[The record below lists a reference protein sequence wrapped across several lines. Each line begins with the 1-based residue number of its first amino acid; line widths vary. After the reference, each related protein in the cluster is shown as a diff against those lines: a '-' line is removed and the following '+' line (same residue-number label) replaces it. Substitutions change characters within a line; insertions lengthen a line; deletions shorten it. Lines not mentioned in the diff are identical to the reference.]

1 MQLTIRKKA
10 MRPLL
15 LNLFFDGDT
24 FPKKTMPCKMVLRF
38 VMLSCLCLLMSCQQH
53 RYRIGVSQC
62 SNDGWRQKANRE
74 IKIGQYQYSNV
85 DVVFASAEN
94 DCQRQVAQI
103 DSMVADGVDLLVVS
117 PSDTKTV
124 APAIERAY
132 EKGIPI
138 VLYDRMSQSEKYTAF
153 IGADNVA
160 IGRFMAQYVISQ
172 VNDGDEVVEI
182 TGLSGSTPVE
192 ERHCGFIE
200 TIAKSNKHIKVTTLQ
215 GDWTIKTPRRLMI
228 QLLKEGHRPACVFCH
243 NDGEALGAYLGAK
256 DMKMEGNIKFV
267 GIDGLPG
274 PNQGVEWVH
283 EGKLTA
289 SYIYPT
295 KGEKIIPL
303 AMNILQHKPF
313 KRINIL
319 SSALVTK
326 DNAAIVDMQNREMLN
341 QTAHLSELYNNID
354 RYINL
359 YQSQKI
365 ILVMAVIVVLLLIV
379 IVGYQVYLRR
389 AKEQINRK
397 ILQLDKEKIDF
408 FTNASHQLRTPLTLV
423 VGPFDQLLASATLK
437 GQDRRTV
444 EMMSRNVRQLS
455 SLIDGVLSFDND
467 NGTVDDNTATAYNSS
482 QHEKISITE
491 NENDRTP
498 QPTLADDI
506 INEDDS
512 RQQILII
519 DDNADLRHYLRSVL
533 DKQYN
538 VLEAVNGK
546 EGVSMTQKYLPDLVI
561 SDIMMP
567 EMNGLECCQIIKQTK
582 ITCHIP
588 VILLTARA
596 QEAQRIEGFEY
607 GADEYMTKPF
617 NADVL
622 LARVNNLLSNHK
634 RLKEIFDDNAEWAQA
649 TKNIE
654 GSDKQF
660 IELLRKTV
668 LNHLSDPKLKMT
680 MVADIMNMSYIQL
693 YRKTK
698 AIIGITPAEL
708 LRKARTKRAMRLL
721 QTTNLTIAEIAYQT
735 GFGSPSYLSVCFKE
749 EFGKSPRDIRNSE
762 Y

>member
-1 MQLTIRKKA
+1 MK
-10 MRPLL
+10 PLL
-15 LNLFFDGDT
+15 LNLFFCRDS
-24 FPKKTMPCKMVLRF
+24 FLKKAMSCKMVLRF
-38 VMLSCLCLLMSCQQH
+38 VMLPCLCLLMSCQQH

-94 DCQRQVAQI
+94 DGRRQVAQI
-103 DSMVADGVDLLVVS
+103 DSMVVDGVDLLVVS
-117 PSDTKTV
+117 PSDAKTV

-132 EKGIPI
+132 DKGVPVI
-138 VLYDRMSQSEKYTAF
+138 LYDRMTQSEKYTAF

-160 IGRFMAQYVISQ
+160 IGRDMAQFVISQ
-172 VNDGDEVVEI
+172 VNIGDDVVEI
-182 TGLSGSTPVE
+182 TGLEGSTPVE
-192 ERHCGFIE
+192 ERHRGFME

-215 GDWTIKTPRRLMI
+215 GDWTIKTPRKLMY
-228 QLLKEGHRPACVFCH
+228 QFLKEGHRPVCVFCH

-256 DMKMEGNIKFV
+256 DVGMEKNIKFV

-274 PNQGVEWVH
+274 PDQGVEWVR

-313 KRINIL
+313 QRINIL
-319 SSALVTK
+319 TSALVTK

-341 QTAHLSELYNNID
+341 QTTNISELYNNID

-365 ILVMAVIVVLLLIV
+365 ILVMTVIVVLLLIV
-379 IVGYQVYLRR
+379 IVGYQVYLRK

-397 ILQLDKEKIDF
+397 MLQLDKEKIDF

-423 VGPFDQLLASATLK
+423 DGPIEQLLESSTLK
-437 GQDRRTV
+437 GVDRKTV
-444 EMMSRNVRQLS
+444 EMVSRNVRQLS
-455 SLIDGVLSFDND
+455 SLIDGVLSFDSE
-467 NGTVDDNTATAYNSS
+467 NGKVDDNTATAYKSS
-482 QHEKISITE
+482 QQEDARVRESE
-491 NENDRTP
+491 DDSTP
-498 QPTLADDI
+498 QTTLADDI
-506 INEDDS
+506 IGEDDS

-519 DDNADLRHYLRSVL
+519 DDNADIRHYLRSVL
-533 DKQYN
+533 DKHYN

-567 EMNGLECCQIIKQTK
+567 EMNGLECCQIIKRTK

-617 NADVL
+617 SSELL
-622 LARVNNLLSNHK
+622 LARVNNLLSNHQ
-634 RLKEIFDDNAEWAQA
+634 RLKEIFDGNSEWVQV

-654 GSDKQF
+654 GTDKQF

-668 LNHLSDPKLKMT
+668 LNHISDPKLKMT
-680 MVADIMNMSYIQL
+680 QVADIMNISYIQL

-698 AIIGITPAEL
+698 AIIGITPVEL
-708 LRKARTKRAMRLL
+708 LRKARMKRALRLL

-749 EFGKSPRDIRNSE
+749 EFGKSPSDIRSSE
-762 Y
+762 NIER

>member
-1 MQLTIRKKA
+1 MK
-10 MRPLL
+10 PLL
-15 LNLFFDGDT
+15 LNLFFCRDS
-24 FPKKTMPCKMVLRF
+24 FLKKAMSCKMVLRF

-94 DCQRQVAQI
+94 DGRRQVAQI

-117 PSDTKTV
+117 PSDAKTV

-132 EKGIPI
+132 DKGIPVI
-138 VLYDRMSQSEKYTAF
+138 LYDRMSQSEKYTAF

-160 IGRFMAQYVISQ
+160 VGRIMAQYVVSQ

-182 TGLSGSTPVE
+182 TGLAGSTPVE
-192 ERHCGFIE
+192 ERHRGFME

-215 GDWTIKTPRRLMI
+215 GDWTIKTPRRLMS
-228 QLLKEGHRPACVFCH
+228 QLLKEGHRPTCVFCH

-256 DMKMEGNIKFV
+256 DMGMEKNIKFV

-274 PNQGVEWVH
+274 PDQGVEWVR

-313 KRINIL
+313 QRINIL
-319 SSALVTK
+319 TSALVTK

-341 QTAHLSELYNNID
+341 QTANLSELYNNID

-379 IVGYQVYLRR
+379 IVGYQVYLRK

-397 ILQLDKEKIDF
+397 MLQLDKEKIDF

-423 VGPFDQLLASATLK
+423 NGPIEQLLESSTLK
-437 GQDRRTV
+437 GVDRKTV
-444 EMMSRNVRQLS
+444 EMVSRNVRQLS
-455 SLIDGVLSFDND
+455 SLIDGVLSFDSE
-467 NGTVDDNTATAYNSS
+467 NGKVDDNTATAYKSS
-482 QHEKISITE
+482 QQEDARVRESE
-491 NENDRTP
+491 DDSTP
-498 QPTLADDI
+498 QTTLADDI
-506 INEDDS
+506 IGEDDS

-519 DDNADLRHYLRSVL
+519 DDNADIRHYLRSVL
-533 DKQYN
+533 DKHYN

-567 EMNGLECCQIIKQTK
+567 EMNGLECCQIIKRTK

-617 NADVL
+617 SSEVL
-622 LARVNNLLSNHK
+622 LARVNNLLSNHQ
-634 RLKEIFDDNAEWAQA
+634 RLKEIFDGNSEWVQV

-654 GSDKQF
+654 GTDKQF

-668 LNHLSDPKLKMT
+668 LNHISDPKLKMT
-680 MVADIMNMSYIQL
+680 QVADIMNISYIQL

-698 AIIGITPAEL
+698 AIIGITPVEL
-708 LRKARTKRAMRLL
+708 LRKARMKRALRLL

-749 EFGKSPRDIRNSE
+749 EFGKSPSDISSSE
-762 Y
+762 NIER

>member
-1 MQLTIRKKA
+1 MK
-10 MRPLL
+10 PLL
-15 LNLFFDGDT
+15 LNLFFCRDS
-24 FPKKTMPCKMVLRF
+24 FLKKAMSCKMVLRF

-94 DCQRQVAQI
+94 DGRRQVAQI

-117 PSDTKTV
+117 PSDARTV

-132 EKGIPI
+132 DKGVPVI
-138 VLYDRMSQSEKYTAF
+138 LYDRMTQSEKYTAF

-160 IGRFMAQYVISQ
+160 IGRDMAQFVISQ
-172 VNDGDEVVEI
+172 VNIGDDVVEI
-182 TGLSGSTPVE
+182 TGLEGSTPVE
-192 ERHCGFIE
+192 ERHRGFME

-215 GDWTIKTPRRLMI
+215 GDWTIKTPRKLMY
-228 QLLKEGHRPACVFCH
+228 QFLKEGHRPVCVFCH

-256 DMKMEGNIKFV
+256 DVGMEKNIKFV

-274 PNQGVEWVH
+274 PDQGVEWVR

-313 KRINIL
+313 QRINIL
-319 SSALVTK
+319 TSALVTK

-341 QTAHLSELYNNID
+341 QTANLSELYNNID

-379 IVGYQVYLRR
+379 IVGYQVYLRK

-397 ILQLDKEKIDF
+397 MLQLDKEKIDF

-423 VGPFDQLLASATLK
+423 DGPIEQLLESSTLK
-437 GQDRRTV
+437 GVDRKTV
-444 EMMSRNVRQLS
+444 EMVSRNVRQLS
-455 SLIDGVLSFDND
+455 SLIDGVLSFDSE
-467 NGTVDDNTATAYNSS
+467 NGKVDDNTATAYKSS
-482 QHEKISITE
+482 QQEDARVRESE
-491 NENDRTP
+491 DDSTP
-498 QPTLADDI
+498 QTTLADDI
-506 INEDDS
+506 IGEDDS

-519 DDNADLRHYLRSVL
+519 DDNADIRHYLRSVL
-533 DKQYN
+533 DKHYN

-567 EMNGLECCQIIKQTK
+567 EMNGLECCQIIKRTK

-617 NADVL
+617 SSEVL
-622 LARVNNLLSNHK
+622 LARVNNLLSNHQ
-634 RLKEIFDDNAEWAQA
+634 RLKEIFDGNSEWVQV

-654 GSDKQF
+654 GTDKQF

-668 LNHLSDPKLKMT
+668 LNHISDPKLKMT
-680 MVADIMNMSYIQL
+680 QVADIMNISYIQL

-698 AIIGITPAEL
+698 AIIGITPVEL
-708 LRKARTKRAMRLL
+708 LRKARMKRALRLL

-749 EFGKSPRDIRNSE
+749 EFGKSPSDIRSSE
-762 Y
+762 NIER

>member
-1 MQLTIRKKA
+1 MK
-10 MRPLL
+10 PLL
-15 LNLFFDGDT
+15 LNLFFCRDP
-24 FPKKTMPCKMVLRF
+24 FLKKAMSCKMVLRF

-94 DCQRQVAQI
+94 DGRRQVAQI

-117 PSDTKTV
+117 PSDAKTV

-132 EKGIPI
+132 DKGIPVI
-138 VLYDRMSQSEKYTAF
+138 LYDRMSQSEKYTAF

-160 IGRFMAQYVISQ
+160 VGRIMAQYVVSQ

-182 TGLSGSTPVE
+182 TGLAGSTPVE
-192 ERHCGFIE
+192 ERHRGFME

-215 GDWTIKTPRRLMI
+215 GDWTIKTPRRLMS
-228 QLLKEGHRPACVFCH
+228 QLLKGGHRPTCVFCH

-256 DMKMEGNIKFV
+256 DMGMGKNIKFI

-274 PNQGVEWVH
+274 PDQGVEWVR

-303 AMNILQHKPF
+303 AMSILQHKPF
-313 KRINIL
+313 LRINIL
-319 SSALVTK
+319 TSALVTK

-341 QTAHLSELYNNID
+341 QTANLSELYNNID

-379 IVGYQVYLRR
+379 IVGYQVYLRK

-397 ILQLDKEKIDF
+397 MLQLDKEKIDF

-423 VGPFDQLLASATLK
+423 DGPIEQLLESSTLK
-437 GQDRRTV
+437 GEDRKTV
-444 EMMSRNVRQLS
+444 EMVSRNVRQLS
-455 SLIDGVLSFDND
+455 SLIDGVLSFDNE
-467 NGTVDDNTATAYNSS
+467 NGKVDDNTATAYKSS
-482 QHEKISITE
+482 QQEDARVRESE
-491 NENDRTP
+491 DDSTP
-498 QPTLADDI
+498 QTTLADDI
-506 INEDDS
+506 IGEDDN

-519 DDNADLRHYLRSVL
+519 DDNADIRHYLRSVL
-533 DKQYN
+533 DKHYN

-582 ITCHIP
+582 ITCQIG
-588 VILLTARA
+588 RA
-596 QEAQRIEGFEY
+596 H
-607 GADEYMTKPF
+607 
-617 NADVL
+617 V
-622 LARVNNLLSNHK
+622 
-634 RLKEIFDDNAEWAQA
+634 
-649 TKNIE
+649 
-654 GSDKQF
+654 
-660 IELLRKTV
+660 
-668 LNHLSDPKLKMT
+668 
-680 MVADIMNMSYIQL
+680 
-693 YRKTK
+693 
-698 AIIGITPAEL
+698 
-708 LRKARTKRAMRLL
+708 
-721 QTTNLTIAEIAYQT
+721 
-735 GFGSPSYLSVCFKE
+735 
-749 EFGKSPRDIRNSE
+749 
-762 Y
+762 

>member
-1 MQLTIRKKA
+1 MKPLLQNLFFCRDSFLKKA
-10 MRPLL
+10 MS
-15 LNLFFDGDT
+15 
-24 FPKKTMPCKMVLRF
+24 CKMVLRF

-94 DCQRQVAQI
+94 DGRRQVAQI

-117 PSDTKTV
+117 PSDAKTV

-132 EKGIPI
+132 DKGIPVI
-138 VLYDRMSQSEKYTAF
+138 LYDRMSQSEKYTAF

-160 IGRFMAQYVISQ
+160 VGRIMAQYVVSQ

-182 TGLSGSTPVE
+182 TGLAGSTPVE
-192 ERHCGFIE
+192 ERHRGFME

-215 GDWTIKTPRRLMI
+215 GDWTIKTPRRLMS
-228 QLLKEGHRPACVFCH
+228 QLLKEGHRPTCVFCH

-256 DMKMEGNIKFV
+256 DMGMEKNIKFV

-274 PNQGVEWVH
+274 PDQGVEWVR

-313 KRINIL
+313 QRINIL
-319 SSALVTK
+319 TSALVTK

-341 QTAHLSELYNNID
+341 QTANLSELYNNID

-379 IVGYQVYLRR
+379 IVGYQVYLRK

-397 ILQLDKEKIDF
+397 MLQLDKEKIDF

-423 VGPFDQLLASATLK
+423 DGPIEQLLESSTLK
-437 GQDRRTV
+437 GVDRKTV
-444 EMMSRNVRQLS
+444 EMVSRNVRQLS
-455 SLIDGVLSFDND
+455 SLIDGVLSFDSE
-467 NGTVDDNTATAYNSS
+467 NGKVDDNTATAYKSS
-482 QHEKISITE
+482 QQEDARVRESE
-491 NENDRTP
+491 DDSTP
-498 QPTLADDI
+498 QTTLADDI
-506 INEDDS
+506 IGEDDS

-519 DDNADLRHYLRSVL
+519 DDNADIRHYLRSVL
-533 DKQYN
+533 DKHYN

-567 EMNGLECCQIIKQTK
+567 EMNGLECCQIIKRTK

-617 NADVL
+617 SSEVL
-622 LARVNNLLSNHK
+622 LARVNNLLSNHQ
-634 RLKEIFDDNAEWAQA
+634 RLKEIFDGNSEWVQV

-654 GSDKQF
+654 GTDKQF

-668 LNHLSDPKLKMT
+668 LNHISDPKLKMT
-680 MVADIMNMSYIQL
+680 QVADIMNISYIQL

-698 AIIGITPAEL
+698 AIIGITPVEL
-708 LRKARTKRAMRLL
+708 LRKARMKRALRLL

-735 GFGSPSYLSVCFKE
+735 GFGSSSYLSVCFKE
-749 EFGKSPRDIRNSE
+749 EFGKSPSDIRSSE
-762 Y
+762 NIER

>member
-1 MQLTIRKKA
+1 MK
-10 MRPLL
+10 PLL
-15 LNLFFDGDT
+15 LNLFFCRDS
-24 FPKKTMPCKMVLRF
+24 FLKKAMSCKMVLRF
-38 VMLSCLCLLMSCQQH
+38 VMLPCLCLLMSCQQH

-94 DCQRQVAQI
+94 DGRRQVAQI

-117 PSDTKTV
+117 PSDAKTV

-132 EKGIPI
+132 DKGVPVI
-138 VLYDRMSQSEKYTAF
+138 LYDRMTQSEKYTAF

-160 IGRFMAQYVISQ
+160 IGRDMAQFVISQ
-172 VNDGDEVVEI
+172 VNIGDDVVEI
-182 TGLSGSTPVE
+182 TGLEGSTPVE
-192 ERHCGFIE
+192 ERHRGFME

-215 GDWTIKTPRRLMI
+215 GDWTIKTPRKLMY
-228 QLLKEGHRPACVFCH
+228 QFLKEGHRPVCVFCH

-256 DMKMEGNIKFV
+256 DVGMKKNIKFV

-274 PNQGVEWVH
+274 PDQGVEWVR

-313 KRINIL
+313 QRINIL
-319 SSALVTK
+319 TSALVTK

-341 QTAHLSELYNNID
+341 QTANLSELYNNID

-379 IVGYQVYLRR
+379 IVGYQVYLRK

-397 ILQLDKEKIDF
+397 MLQLDKEKIDF

-423 VGPFDQLLASATLK
+423 DGPIEQLLESSTLK
-437 GQDRRTV
+437 GVDRKTV
-444 EMMSRNVRQLS
+444 EMVSRNVRQLS
-455 SLIDGVLSFDND
+455 SLIDGVLSFDSE
-467 NGTVDDNTATAYNSS
+467 NGKVDDNTATAYKSS
-482 QHEKISITE
+482 QQEDARVRESE
-491 NENDRTP
+491 DDSTP
-498 QPTLADDI
+498 QTTLADDI
-506 INEDDS
+506 IGEDDS

-519 DDNADLRHYLRSVL
+519 DDNADIRHYLRSVL
-533 DKQYN
+533 DKHYN

-567 EMNGLECCQIIKQTK
+567 EMNGLECCQIIKRTK

-607 GADEYMTKPF
+607 GADEYMIKPF
-617 NADVL
+617 SSEVL
-622 LARVNNLLSNHK
+622 LARVNNLLSNHQ
-634 RLKEIFDDNAEWAQA
+634 RLKEIFDGNSEWVQV

-654 GSDKQF
+654 GTDKQF

-668 LNHLSDPKLKMT
+668 LNHISDPKLKMT
-680 MVADIMNMSYIQL
+680 QVADIMNISYIQL

-698 AIIGITPAEL
+698 AIIGITPVEL
-708 LRKARTKRAMRLL
+708 LRKARMKRALRLL

-749 EFGKSPRDIRNSE
+749 EFGKSPSDIRSSE
-762 Y
+762 NIER

>member
-1 MQLTIRKKA
+1 MK
-10 MRPLL
+10 PLL
-15 LNLFFDGDT
+15 LNLFFCRDP
-24 FPKKTMPCKMVLRF
+24 FLKKAMSCKMVLRF

-94 DCQRQVAQI
+94 DGRRQVAQI

-117 PSDTKTV
+117 PSDAKTV

-132 EKGIPI
+132 DKGIPVI
-138 VLYDRMSQSEKYTAF
+138 LYDRMSQSEKYTAF

-160 IGRFMAQYVISQ
+160 VGRIMAQYVVSQ

-182 TGLSGSTPVE
+182 TGLAGSTPVE
-192 ERHCGFIE
+192 ERHRGFME

-215 GDWTIKTPRRLMI
+215 GDWTIKTPRRLMS
-228 QLLKEGHRPACVFCH
+228 QLLKGGHRPTCVFCH

-256 DMKMEGNIKFV
+256 DMGMGKNIKFI

-274 PNQGVEWVH
+274 PDQGVEWVR

-303 AMNILQHKPF
+303 AMSILQHKPF
-313 KRINIL
+313 LRINIL
-319 SSALVTK
+319 TSALVTK

-341 QTAHLSELYNNID
+341 QTANLSELYNNID

-379 IVGYQVYLRR
+379 IVGYQVYLRK

-397 ILQLDKEKIDF
+397 MLQLDKEKIDF

-423 VGPFDQLLASATLK
+423 DGPIEQLLESSTLK
-437 GQDRRTV
+437 GEDRKTV
-444 EMMSRNVRQLS
+444 EMVSRNVRQLS
-455 SLIDGVLSFDND
+455 SLIDGVLSFDNE
-467 NGTVDDNTATAYNSS
+467 NGKVDDNTATAYKSS
-482 QHEKISITE
+482 QQEDARVRESE
-491 NENDRTP
+491 DDSTP
-498 QPTLADDI
+498 QTTLADDI
-506 INEDDS
+506 IGEDDN

-519 DDNADLRHYLRSVL
+519 DDNADIRHYLRSVL
-533 DKQYN
+533 DKHYN

-588 VILLTARA
+588 SSCLLHAPRKRSA
-596 QEAQRIEGFEY
+596 LKA
-607 GADEYMTKPF
+607 
-617 NADVL
+617 
-622 LARVNNLLSNHK
+622 LSM
-634 RLKEIFDDNAEWAQA
+634 EP
-649 TKNIE
+649 TNI
-654 GSDKQF
+654 
-660 IELLRKTV
+660 
-668 LNHLSDPKLKMT
+668 
-680 MVADIMNMSYIQL
+680 
-693 YRKTK
+693 
-698 AIIGITPAEL
+698 
-708 LRKARTKRAMRLL
+708 
-721 QTTNLTIAEIAYQT
+721 
-735 GFGSPSYLSVCFKE
+735 
-749 EFGKSPRDIRNSE
+749 
-762 Y
+762 